1 MNTENYL
8 LKYIANKVK
17 HLRKQQKM
25 SQEEL
30 SEKASLGLKYINQ
43 LENQNV
49 NLTLTTLE
57 KVITAL
63 ELTPEEFFNFSS
75 LEAHAS
81 HRDNLTLRRLNM
93 KVKQLPAEKQANL
106 LRIFEEIV
114 DIL

>member
-8 LKYIANKVK
+8 SKYIANKVK

-63 ELTPEEFFNFSS
+63 ELTPEEFFNFNS
-75 LEAHAS
+75 LDIQVSQRE
-81 HRDNLTLRRLNM
+81 NPTLRRLTM
-93 KVKQLPAEKQANL
+93 KVKQLPSDKQANL
-106 LRIFEEIV
+106 LRIFEDIV